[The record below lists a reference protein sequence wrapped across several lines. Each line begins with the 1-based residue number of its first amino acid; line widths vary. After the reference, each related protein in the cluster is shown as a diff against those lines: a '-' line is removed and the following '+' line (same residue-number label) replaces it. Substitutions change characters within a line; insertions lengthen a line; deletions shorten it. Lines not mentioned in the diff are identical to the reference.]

1 MGFELWLF
9 GSLEFCLFWLF
20 ASRLFELRLFGLCVF
35 ELCLFELFEL
45 FRLPPQLSLAGID

>member
-45 FRLPPQLSLAGID
+45 F